1 MSARLARTA
10 DGWWAVTPAG
20 LVRLGL
26 PAATTAGLLA
36 DRTALTAAIE
46 TAQATAAAAPRDA
59 VPAESMDL
67 LSPVTAPARVLAQMV
82 NYRSH
87 AIDSGFDPDA
97 VPPAFFRKASHSI
110 TGPAGD
116 IIRPDGVG
124 FLDYEVE
131 LGLVIGADLPV
142 GTTLTEADL
151 PRYVAAVVI
160 ADDVSARQ
168 IQLTK
173 TQFYEAKSYP
183 TFTPVGPWLTLVDAA
198 DLARLGSLRLTLAV
212 NGQVRQDS
220 TAADM
225 IVGPAQALTLL
236 SRFQPMAPGD
246 LLLTGTPGGTAL
258 KAPAKIAGMLAAL
271 LPPATRWKLFFQR
284 EAGNP
289 RYLRDGDVITAT
301 IASPDGRLDLGT
313 QHNTIIGKLP

>member
-10 DGWWAVTPAG
+10 DGWWVVTPAG
-20 LVRLGL
+20 LVRLDL

-46 TAQATAAAAPRDA
+46 AAQATAAAAPQDA
-59 VPAESMDL
+59 VPAESLDL
-67 LSPVTAPARVLAQMV
+67 LSPVTAPARVVAQAV

-87 AIDSGFDPDA
+87 AIDSGFDPDT

-142 GTTLTEADL
+142 GTTVTEADL
-151 PRYVAAVVI
+151 ARYVAALVV

-168 IQLTK
+168 IQLVK
-173 TQFYEAKSYP
+173 TQFYESKSYP

-198 DLARLGSLRLTLAV
+198 DLARLDSLRLTLSV
-212 NGQVRQDS
+212 NGQVRQDN
-220 TAADM
+220 TVADM
-225 IVGPAQALTLL
+225 IVRPARALTLL

-258 KAPAKIAGMLAAL
+258 KAPAKLAGTIAGI
-271 LPPATRWKLFFQR
+271 LPPATRWRLFFNR
-284 EAGNP
+284 EAANP
-289 RYLRDGDVITAT
+289 RYLHDGDVITAT
-301 IASPDGRLDLGT
+301 ITSPDGQLDLGT

>member
-20 LVRLGL
+20 LVRLDL
-26 PAATTAGLLA
+26 PAASTAGLLA

-46 TAQATAAAAPRDA
+46 AAQATAAAAPQDA
-59 VPAESMDL
+59 VPAESVDL
-67 LSPVTAPARVLAQMV
+67 LSPVTAPARVVAQAV

-87 AIDSGFDPDA
+87 ATDSGFDPDT

-116 IIRPDGVG
+116 IIRPDGVE

-131 LGLVIGADLPV
+131 LGLVIGTDLPV
-142 GTTLTEADL
+142 GTTVTDADL
-151 PRYVAAVVI
+151 ARYVAALVV
-160 ADDVSARQ
+160 ANDVSARQ
-168 IQLTK
+168 VQLVK
-173 TQFYEAKSYP
+173 TQFYESKSYP
-183 TFTPVGPWLTLVDAA
+183 TFTPVGPWLALVDTA
-198 DLARLGSLRLTLAV
+198 DLARLSSLRLTLSV

-225 IVGPAQALTLL
+225 IVHPARALTLL

-258 KAPAKIAGMLAAL
+258 KAPGKIAGQLAAL
-271 LPPATRWKLFFQR
+271 LPPATRWKLFFSRQ
-284 EAGNP
+284 AANP
-289 RYLRDGDVITAT
+289 RYLHDGDVITAT

-313 QHNTIIGKLP
+313 QHNTIIGKTP

>member
-20 LVRLGL
+20 LVRLDL

-36 DRTALTAAIE
+36 DRAALSAAIE
-46 TAQATAAAAPRDA
+46 AAGSGDA
-59 VPAESMDL
+59 VPAASLDL
-67 LSPVTAPARVLAQMV
+67 LSPVTAPARVVAQAV

-87 AIDSGFDPDA
+87 ATDSGFDPDT

-142 GTTLTEADL
+142 GTTVTEDNLA
-151 PRYVAAVVI
+151 RYVAALVI

-168 IQLTK
+168 IQLVK
-173 TQFYEAKSYP
+173 TQFYESKSYP

-198 DLARLGSLRLTLAV
+198 DLARLDSLRLTLAV

-225 IVGPAQALTLL
+225 IVRPARALTLL

-258 KAPAKIAGMLAAL
+258 KAPAKLAGLVAGL
-271 LPPATRWKLFFQR
+271 LPPATRWRLFFQR
-284 EAGNP
+284 QAASP

-313 QHNTIIGKLP
+313 QRNTIIGKTP

>member
-1 MSARLARTA
+1 
-10 DGWWAVTPAG
+10 VTPAG

-26 PAATTAGLLA
+26 AAATTAGLLA
-36 DRTALTAAIE
+36 DRAVLQEAIDA
-46 TAQATAAAAPRDA
+46 AQAAAATAPRDA
-59 VPAESMDL
+59 VPADSVDL
-67 LSPVTAPARVLAQMV
+67 LSPVTAPARVVAQAV

-87 AIDSGFDPDA
+87 AVDSGFDPDA

-110 TGPAGD
+110 TGPTGD

-142 GTTLTEADL
+142 GTTVTEADL
-151 PRYVAAVVI
+151 ARYVAALVV

-168 IQLTK
+168 VQLVK
-173 TQFYEAKSYP
+173 TQFYESKSYP

-198 DLARLGSLRLTLAV
+198 DLVRLGSLRLTLSV
-212 NGQVRQDS
+212 NGEVRQDS
-220 TAADM
+220 TATDI
-225 IVGPAQALTLL
+225 IVRPAQALTLL

-258 KAPAKIAGMLAAL
+258 KAPAKIAGLVAGL

-284 EAGNP
+284 QAANP
-289 RYLRDGDVITAT
+289 RYLHDGDVITAT

-313 QHNTIIGKLP
+313 QHNTIIGKTP

>member
-20 LVRLGL
+20 LARLDL

-36 DRTALTAAIE
+36 DRAALTAAIE
-46 TAQATAAAAPRDA
+46 AAQATAAAAPQEA
-59 VPAESMDL
+59 VPAESLDL
-67 LSPVTAPARVLAQMV
+67 LSPVTAPARVVAQAV

-87 AIDSGFDPDA
+87 AIDSGFDPDT
-97 VPPAFFRKASHSI
+97 VPAAFFRKASHSI

-142 GTTLTEADL
+142 GTTVTDADL
-151 PRYVAAVVI
+151 ARYVAALVI

-168 IQLTK
+168 TQLVK

-220 TAADM
+220 TLADM

-284 EAGNP
+284 EAANP

>member
-20 LVRLGL
+20 LVRLDL
-26 PAATTAGLLA
+26 PAVTTAGLLA
-36 DRTALTAAIE
+36 DRTALEAAAQAAQAAAI
-46 TAQATAAAAPRDA
+46 TAPQDA
-59 VPAESMDL
+59 VPAEALNL
-67 LSPVTAPARVLAQMV
+67 LSPVTAPARVIAQMV

-87 AIDSGFDPDA
+87 AVDSGFDPDA

-110 TGPAGD
+110 TGPTGD

-124 FLDYEVE
+124 FLDYEAE

-142 GTTLTEADL
+142 GTTVTEADL
-151 PRYVAAVVI
+151 ARYVAALVV

-168 IQLTK
+168 VQLTK

-198 DLARLGSLRLTLAV
+198 DLARLGSLRLTLSV

-220 TAADM
+220 TTADM
-225 IVGPAQALTLL
+225 IVGPARALTLL
-236 SRFQPMAPGD
+236 SRFQPMSPGD

-258 KAPAKIAGMLAAL
+258 KAPSKIAGTVAGL
-271 LPPATRWKLFFQR
+271 LPPATRWKLFFKR
-284 EAGNP
+284 EAANP

-301 IASPDGRLDLGT
+301 IATPDGDLDLGT
-313 QHNTIIGKLP
+313 QRNTIIGKTP

>member
-26 PAATTAGLLA
+26 AAATTAGLLA
-36 DRTALTAAIE
+36 DRAVLQEAIDA
-46 TAQATAAAAPRDA
+46 AQASAASAPRDA
-59 VPAESMDL
+59 VPADSVDL
-67 LSPVTAPARVLAQMV
+67 LSPVTAPARVVAQAV

-87 AIDSGFDPDA
+87 ATDSGFDPDT

-116 IIRPDGVG
+116 IIRPGGVG

-142 GTTLTEADL
+142 GTTVTEADL
-151 PRYVAAVVI
+151 PRYAAALVVAN
-160 ADDVSARQ
+160 DVSARQ
-168 IQLTK
+168 IQLVK
-173 TQFYEAKSYP
+173 TQFYESKSYP
-183 TFTPVGPWLTLVDAA
+183 TFTPVGPWLTLVDAS
-198 DLARLGSLRLTLAV
+198 DLARLDSLRLTLSV
-212 NGQVRQDS
+212 NGEVRQDS

-225 IVGPAQALTLL
+225 IVHPARALTLL

-258 KAPAKIAGMLAAL
+258 KAPGKIAGLLAGL
-271 LPPATRWKLFFQR
+271 LPPATRWKLFFGQQ
-284 EAGNP
+284 AANP

-301 IASPDGRLDLGT
+301 IASPDGQLDLGT
-313 QHNTIIGKLP
+313 QHTTVVRKTP

>member
-10 DGWWAVTPAG
+10 EGWWAVTPAG

-26 PAATTAGLLA
+26 AADTTARLLA
-36 DRTALTAAIE
+36 DRAAL
-46 TAQATAAAAPRDA
+46 AAAVKAAQVTAVTAPRDA
-59 VPAESMDL
+59 VPAESLEL
-67 LSPVTAPARVLAQMV
+67 LSPVTAPTRIIAQMV

-87 AIDSGFDPDA
+87 ALDSGFDPDA

-110 TGPAGD
+110 TGPTGD
-116 IIRPDGVG
+116 IVRPDGVG

-131 LGLVIGADLPV
+131 IGLVIGADLPV
-142 GTTLTEADL
+142 GTTVTDDDL
-151 PRYVAAVVI
+151 AGYVAALVV
-160 ADDVSARQ
+160 ADDISARQ

-183 TFTPVGPWLTLVDAA
+183 TFTPVGPWLTLVNAA
-198 DLARLGSLRLTLAV
+198 DLAHLNSLRLTLAV

-225 IVGPAQALTLL
+225 IVRPAKALTLL
-236 SRFQPMAPGD
+236 SRFQPLGPGD

-258 KAPAKIAGMLAAL
+258 KAPGKIAGTLAGL
-271 LPPATRWKLFFQR
+271 LPPATKWKLFFERQ
-284 EAGNP
+284 AANP
-289 RYLRDGDVITAT
+289 RYLDDGDVITAT
-301 IASPDGRLDLGT
+301 IATPDAQLDLGT
-313 QHNTIIGKLP
+313 QRNTVAGKTS

>member
-20 LVRLGL
+20 LARLGL
-26 PAATTAGLLA
+26 PAATAAGLLA
-36 DRTALTAAIE
+36 DRTAVTAAIQA
-46 TAQATAAAAPRDA
+46 AQATAAAAPQDA
-59 VPAESMDL
+59 VPAESLDL
-67 LSPVTAPARVLAQMV
+67 LSPVTAPARVVAQAV

-87 AIDSGFDPDA
+87 AVDSGFDPDT

-142 GTTLTEADL
+142 GTTVTEADL
-151 PRYVAAVVI
+151 ARYVAALVV

-198 DLARLGSLRLTLAV
+198 DLARLSSLRLTLSV

-220 TAADM
+220 TVADM
-225 IVGPAQALTLL
+225 IVRPAQALTLL

-258 KAPAKIAGMLAAL
+258 KAPAKIAGTIAGI
-271 LPPATRWKLFFQR
+271 LPPATRWRLFFNR
-284 EAGNP
+284 EAANP

-301 IASPDGRLDLGT
+301 ITSPDGRLDLGT
-313 QHNTIIGKLP
+313 QHNTVIGKLP

>member
-1 MSARLARTA
+1 MSASLARTA

-20 LVRLGL
+20 LVRLNL

-36 DRTALTAAIE
+36 DRAALAAAVGA
-46 TAQATAAAAPRDA
+46 AQAAAPQEA
-59 VPAESMDL
+59 VPAGSLDL
-67 LSPVTAPARVLAQMV
+67 LSPVTAPARVVAQAV

-87 AIDSGFDPDA
+87 AADSGLDPDT
-97 VPPAFFRKASHSI
+97 VPAAFFRKASHSV

-116 IIRPDGVG
+116 IIRPGGVG
-124 FLDYEVE
+124 FVDYEVE

-142 GTTLTEADL
+142 GTTVTQENLA
-151 PRYVAAVVI
+151 RYVAALVI

-168 IQLTK
+168 VQLVK
-173 TQFYEAKSYP
+173 TQFYESKSYP

-198 DLARLGSLRLTLAV
+198 DLARLGSLRLTLRV

-225 IVGPAQALTLL
+225 IVGPARALTLL

-258 KAPAKIAGMLAAL
+258 QAPAKIAGLAAGL
-271 LPPATRWKLFFQR
+271 LPPATRWKLFFKAQ
-284 EAGNP
+284 AANP
-289 RYLRDGDVITAT
+289 RYLRDGDVITAA

-313 QHNTIIGKLP
+313 QHNTITGKTP

>member
-26 PAATTAGLLA
+26 AAATTAGLLA
-36 DRTALTAAIE
+36 DRAVLQEAIDA
-46 TAQATAAAAPRDA
+46 AQATAATAPREA
-59 VPAESMDL
+59 VPADSVDL
-67 LSPVTAPARVLAQMV
+67 LSPVTAPARVVAQAV

-87 AIDSGFDPDA
+87 AADSGFDPDRIPA
-97 VPPAFFRKASHSI
+97 AFFRKASHSL

-131 LGLVIGADLPV
+131 LGLVLGADLPV
-142 GTTLTEADL
+142 GTTVTEADL
-151 PRYVAAVVI
+151 ARYAAALVVAN
-160 ADDVSARQ
+160 DVSARQ
-168 IQLTK
+168 IQLVK
-173 TQFYEAKSYP
+173 TQFYESKSYP

-198 DLARLGSLRLTLAV
+198 DLARLDSLRLTLSV
-212 NGQVRQDS
+212 NGEVRQDS
-220 TAADM
+220 TTADM
-225 IVGPAQALTLL
+225 IVRPAQALTLL

-258 KAPAKIAGMLAAL
+258 KAPAKIAGMLAGL
-271 LPPATRWKLFFQR
+271 LPPATRWKLFFGQQ
-284 EAGNP
+284 AANL

-301 IASPDGRLDLGT
+301 IASSDGQLDLGT
-313 QHNTIIGKLP
+313 QHNTVIGKTP